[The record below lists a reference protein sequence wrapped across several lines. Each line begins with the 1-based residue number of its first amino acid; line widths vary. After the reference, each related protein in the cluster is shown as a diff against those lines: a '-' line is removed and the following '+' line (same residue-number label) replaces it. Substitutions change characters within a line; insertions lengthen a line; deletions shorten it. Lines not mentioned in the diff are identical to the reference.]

1 MPFHCPDPEEEYK
14 IKRKEYIEYINIID
28 AKKRKEEEE
37 FNNFLESLDEND
49 PYWDPD
55 SK

>member
-14 IKRKEYIEYINIID
+14 IKRKE
-28 AKKRKEEEE
+28 EEE
-37 FNNFLESLDEND
+37 FNNFLENLDEND